1 MVRVFRIDEPE
12 LFFGGNNKCL
22 DPQVG
27 LLNYGPHGGAATDTS
42 KRVSIR
48 AGIIGT
54 DQSIDSTSVWLSRLK
69 HRISAEERPKTEYKG
84 IDFPGMS
91 LDGPLRFE
99 VSIDKNCIVR
109 INRKFVKDLAKN
121 PRKKRILLAAK
132 EYYKK
137 LDDLTEAHPR
147 PQIVLLPIDKL
158 MLRLCKEPYRRT
170 DKIIYQRRDFGDP
183 DSATAELFDF
193 HHHLKAQAAL
203 RDFVTQMIIP
213 KTLVFAEDK
222 QSPALI
228 GWNVSVGIY
237 YKATGV
243 PWKLAEIDDETCY
256 IGVSFY
262 HEGESMRASIAQV
275 YMRTGE
281 SQVIRGKPFE
291 WHEEQK
297 GRKIQ
302 LNSSQMAEVIQ
313 DSIDLFSRQRGKL
326 PRRLVVHKST
336 RFSDEE
342 IDGCKQASR
351 DIDELDIIHIREWT
365 GFRAYHER
373 YDYPAVRGT
382 VIANENEA
390 ILFTSGY
397 VSPLGTYPGP
407 SSPRPLHLTFQRL
420 DTSIES
426 ACRDIL
432 SLTKLD
438 WNSSTFCRKMPVTIA
453 VSRKVGAVMAEMV
466 SSGGSPPSSYR
477 FYM

>member
-1 MVRVFRIDEPE
+1 MLRVFRIDEPA
-12 LFFGGNNKCL
+12 LFFGGNKKCL

-27 LLNYGPHGGAATDTS
+27 LLNFGPHGGRATNTLE
-42 KRVSIR
+42 KISIR
-48 AGIIGT
+48 AGMVGT
-54 DQSIDSTSVWLSRLK
+54 DQSIDSTNVWLSRLR
-69 HRISAEERPKTEYKG
+69 HRIAAEDRSKTEYKG
-84 IDFPGMS
+84 IDFPGIN

-99 VSIDKNCIVR
+99 ICVDKNCIVK
-109 INRKFVKDLAKN
+109 IGKKFVKGLAKIS
-121 PRKKRILLAAK
+121 RRERILQAAK
-132 EYYKK
+132 EYCRK

-147 PQIVLLPIDKL
+147 PQIVLLPIDSL
-158 MLRLCKEPYRRT
+158 LLRLCKEPYRRT
-170 DKIIYQRRDFGDP
+170 DKIIYQRREFGDP

-203 RDFVTQMIIP
+203 RNFVTQMITP
-213 KTLVFAEDK
+213 KTLVFADDK

-228 GWNVSVGIY
+228 GWNISAGIY

-243 PWKLAEIDDETCY
+243 PWKLAEIDDETCF

-262 HEGESMRASIAQV
+262 HEGESIRASIAQV

-291 WHEEQK
+291 WDEEEK
-297 GRKIQ
+297 GRKVQ
-302 LNSSQMAEVIQ
+302 LESSQMVEIIQ
-313 DSIDLFSRQRGKL
+313 DSIDLFLRQRGKL
-326 PRRLVVHKST
+326 PKRLVVHKST

-342 IDGCKQASR
+342 IDGCEQASS

-365 GFRAYHER
+365 GFRAYHKGH
-373 YDYPAVRGT
+373 DYPAVRGT
-382 VIANENEA
+382 VIANGKEA
-390 ILFTSGY
+390 MLFTTGY

-407 SSPRPLHLTFQRL
+407 SSPRPLHLICQKL

-426 ACRDIL
+426 VCLDIL
-432 SLTKLD
+432 GLTKLD
-438 WNSSTFCRKMPVTIA
+438 WNSSTFNIRMPVTIA

-466 SSGGSPPSSYR
+466 SAGGTPPSSYR